1 MKAPTLTT
9 DRLSLREATFRDAEF
24 LFQLMNSPGWIEF
37 IGDRGIKS
45 MADAENYI
53 SDRLIASYKLWGYGL
68 YVVYQIENN
77 IPVGLCGLVN
87 RPTLPTVDLGFA
99 LLPVHEGKGYGTESA
114 REVLRWA
121 REELKLTP
129 ILAITHPENIR
140 SQALLERLG
149 MQFVEEKILEGGEE
163 AVCIYE
169 I

>member
-1 MKAPTLTT
+1 
-9 DRLSLREATFRDAEF
+9 
-24 LFQLMNSPGWIEF
+24 
-37 IGDRGIKS
+37 
-45 MADAENYI
+45 
-53 SDRLIASYKLWGYGL
+53 

-99 LLPVHEGKGYGTESA
+99 LLPAHEGKGYGTESA